1 MLEFQALLNQQ
12 NMKMPVLK
20 LLQETVWKLPM
31 RLKKP
36 KETCDTSPER
46 MRTQLDV
53 NKKIATH
60 GGNSY

>member
-1 MLEFQALLNQQ
+1 
-12 NMKMPVLK
+12 MKMPVLK

-53 NKKIATH
+53 NKKIAAH